1 MCTWPWDF
9 LEYQSNSALQ
19 SERISADRILAHF
32 SKSTATSYQN
42 KPFTLRMTRFALPRG
57 FFFLVCGILS
67 VRFHLSF
74 FVGIKTRYNWTVT
87 QSHITT
93 PTTTKQPIELRNIH
107 ILQIYFWQCHE
118 HPSPNSHSFTSAT
131 LSKDVIDIL
140 EDMLVVHERC
150 WSVHLTC
157 IFLLPAQQISRVF
170 QISKSFDHDRRRW
183 IRQ

>member
-1 MCTWPWDF
+1 MLTVY
-9 LEYQSNSALQ
+9 LHTSASPLPPVTKT
-19 SERISADRILAHF
+19 SHSHF
-32 SKSTATSYQN
+32 AW
-42 KPFTLRMTRFALPRG
+42 RG
-57 FFFLVCGILS
+57 LHFHAVFFLVCGILF

-118 HPSPNSHSFTSAT
+118 HPSPNSHSFTSPT

-157 IFLLPAQQISRVF
+157 IFLLPVQQISRVF